1 MKNTRN
7 FAWLCLVISGLT
19 EIIWAYTMKLS
30 HGFTVLWPSIITILV
45 LIVGFFLLERA
56 VRELGIGVSYSVFTG
71 IGIVGTSL
79 IGMLALHEGV
89 SALKILSV
97 VVLCVG
103 IIGLK
108 LCDGE
113 DEAK

>member
-1 MKNTRN
+1 MKNSRN
-7 FAWLCLVISGLT
+7 FAWLCLFLSGLT
-19 EIIWAYTMKLS
+19 EIAWAYEMKLS
-30 HGFTVLWPSIITILV
+30 KGFTVLGPTLIMIVIL
-45 LIVGFFLLERA
+45 IGGFFLLERA

-79 IGMLALHEGV
+79 IGMLVLHEGV
-89 SALKILSV
+89 SLIKLAAV
-97 VVLCVG
+97 AVLCVG

>member
-1 MKNTRN
+1 MSSRN
-7 FAWLCLVISGLT
+7 VAWLCLLLSGLT
-19 EIIWAYTMKLS
+19 EVAWAYMMKLS
-30 HGFTVLWPSIITILV
+30 KGFTVLMPTLIMLAIL
-45 LIVGFFLLERA
+45 IGGFFLLERA

-79 IGMLALHEGV
+79 IGMLILNEGV
-89 SALKILSV
+89 SVWKIAAV
-97 VVLCVG
+97 TVLCIG

>member
-1 MKNTRN
+1 MSSRN
-7 FAWLCLVISGLT
+7 VAWLCLFLSGLT
-19 EIIWAYTMKLS
+19 EIGWAYMMKLS
-30 HGFTVLWPSIITILV
+30 KGFTVLVPTLIMLII
-45 LIVGFFLLERA
+45 LIGGFFLLERA

-89 SALKILSV
+89 SAIKIAAV
-97 VVLCVG
+97 TVLCIG
-103 IIGLK
+103 IVGLK